1 MSINVFSYLLFFI
14 NIKKIKISINKWEYF
29 RINSLNYSMITAM
42 QNIYKKTIDYI
53 NKDQI
58 LTKDLDIEES

>member
-1 MSINVFSYLLFFI
+1 
-14 NIKKIKISINKWEYF
+14 
-29 RINSLNYSMITAM
+29 MITAM
-42 QNIYKKTIDYI
+42 QNIYKKAIDYT

>member
-1 MSINVFSYLLFFI
+1 
-14 NIKKIKISINKWEYF
+14 
-29 RINSLNYSMITAM
+29 MITAM
-42 QNIYKKTIDYI
+42 QNIYKKTIDYT